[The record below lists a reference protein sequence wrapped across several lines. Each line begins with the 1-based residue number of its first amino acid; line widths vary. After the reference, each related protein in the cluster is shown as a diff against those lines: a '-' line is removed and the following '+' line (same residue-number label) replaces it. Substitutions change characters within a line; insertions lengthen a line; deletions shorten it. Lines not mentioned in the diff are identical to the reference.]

1 WGDGQ
6 YGSRNGSWGWQGRQ
20 GSKWKGGQYHKGGGG
35 RKGKGKGGHRWHD
48 VESMRDL
55 PIQRFVQDDMVEDP
69 WTSLYPRLKEEH
81 PDLYDEYAKYLDDQR
96 SSPQRPELPC
106 YCPCS
111 TSVRNGTRLQEQRDS
126 VVLRDKLRRLSMVDD
141 SGPEEL
147 LESLDS
153 ANRLA
158 TEAYHRSHML
168 SER

>member
-1 WGDGQ
+1 SWVERQFDCSCIPKEEEGIGNSSRGMVKGRQWGDGQ

-106 YCPCS
+106 DAP
-111 TSVRNGTRLQEQRDS
+111 N
-126 VVLRDKLRRLSMVDD
+126 
-141 SGPEEL
+141 
-147 LESLDS
+147 
-153 ANRLA
+153 
-158 TEAYHRSHML
+158 
-168 SER
+168 